1 MKSSRFSTP
10 DLLKGIAVVLMIQ
23 VHIMELF
30 AVPEVYSSWIGKL
43 SLFLGGPPAA
53 PVFMAVMGYFVAR
66 SQKSIRFHIVRGLR
80 LIGLGLLL
88 NAGLNLHL
96 LIRIYSGTVQLN
108 PWHYIFGVDILFV
121 AGLSIIII
129 ALLKPFLKNRIALWV
144 VVALAFAGLNQ
155 WLPVY
160 SGQHTWIKYVQAY
173 FWGYYSW
180 SFFPVFP
187 WTAYVLLGYVFY
199 LADKK
204 AGFSK
209 FSAGT
214 KWISLGVLFVILA
227 FTFRYAL
234 RISDLLTVYYHHD
247 YLFFLWTAAFMFFW
261 TMFWN
266 FVSGKSGK
274 NYLTDYLKWTGRN
287 VTTIYILQWLMIG
300 NMATAI
306 FKTQAL
312 WTLPLWFV
320 AVLLISGLLTL
331 GYLKI
336 KRTGN

>member
-1 MKSSRFSTP
+1 MYSSRFSTP

-30 AVPEVYSSWIGKL
+30 AQSEVYSSWIGEL

-66 SQKSIRFHIVRGLR
+66 SQKSIRSHILRGLK
-80 LIGLGLLL
+80 LVGLGLLL

-96 LIRIYSGTVQLN
+96 FFRIYSGMIQLN

-121 AGLSIIII
+121 AGHSIIII
-129 ALLKPFLKNRIALWV
+129 ALLKPLLKNRIARWLA
-144 VVALAFAGLNQ
+144 VAVAFAVLNH

-160 SGQHTWIKYVQAY
+160 SGNHTWIKYVQAY
-173 FWGYYSW
+173 FWGYFSW

-187 WTAYVLLGYVFY
+187 WTAYVMLGYVFY

-214 KWISLGVLFVILA
+214 KLIALGVLFVILA

-247 YLFFLWTAAFMFFW
+247 YLFVLWTTAFMLFW
-261 TMFWN
+261 TILWSFI
-266 FVSGKSGK
+266 SGQTGK
-274 NYLTDYLKWTGRN
+274 NYLADYLKWTGRN
-287 VTTIYILQWLMIG
+287 VTAIYIIQWLMIG

-320 AVLLISGLLTL
+320 AVLLLSSLFTL
-331 GYLKI
+331 GYLRI
-336 KRTGN
+336 KRTGK